1 MTQPSAISAA
11 RIKSAY
17 AAELKDFSSWFFEKF
32 ATSVDESDPRRSL
45 FIPSSLPKRYF
56 EFRNKLDFVRHMEEE
71 IDNNVVFLYI
81 LDKRDNH
88 FWPAGQKGKAFFDHL
103 RCGLKLRLNELST
116 TAEYYTLPAQV
127 NIKHFF
133 EGLDKK
139 LIDKAKEEGWDDNS
153 CDSVPWS
160 VYSTICGVIMKKN
173 VQHWL
178 MFILQ
183 WNLMSRSVDVTK
195 INVSTISFSMDMLTL
210 QFSHEKTARKKNE
223 KPTTVH
229 VASNPANP
237 IVCPVLAF
245 AVNFCSRNMDSLRL
259 FDGSS
264 IQQHYSNAIKSALE
278 EDCVLEELK
287 HLGLS
292 EAKIATHTLRKS
304 AASYAAGGTD
314 GTPMHFTI
322 LLRGGWSIGNVLDRY
337 FSLAE
342 NGDRVLANM
351 LAGRAY
357 FNKEFSRLI
366 PHFKKGHNVKS
377 NVLKSIFCGKYVEDN
392 FDEIEG
398 ILQMF
403 TAQLVY
409 HNSTLKTLL
418 GANSTL
424 INIMDRN
431 LLHTAI
437 FKKALGPDF
446 ESSTSAFRA
455 TGQGGSIIY
464 QRLDSFEARL
474 INIEFL
480 IEHSQH
486 GSNVSNKE
494 FAKILKQI
502 QQVKISQVENFKKLQ
517 DDIRCIGSTSTTD
530 TVPISMN
537 VFVHQMKRKK
547 IWKVSPKYQLPHNF
561 KELTTQ
567 YVFSNPVAKQ
577 TALRDCTPGNIFY
590 NQLTLTA
597 AENNKEKKKFAK
609 HFSKSIIAVEVFLQF
624 SWLEMNQK
632 FCSLTSSFPS
642 YDRWSRGAE
651 WNSFF
656 SAAYAKFANVV
667 LATRKRKRNKNEL
680 TARTVFYAI
689 SKKREGNTTFI
700 SDLRRRSGLPP
711 SEKSK
716 AMKWSFKLP
725 QLRLAEEHTS
735 SSPLLITDNNEEE
748 EEDEEQQATAPSS
761 TTTDHHIQI
770 SDDDEEL

>member
-103 RCGLKLRLNELST
+103 RSGLKLRLNELST

-342 NGDRVLANM
+342 NGDRVLANL

-464 QRLDSFEARL
+464 QRLDSFEAR
-474 INIEFL
+474 
-480 IEHSQH
+480 
-486 GSNVSNKE
+486 
-494 FAKILKQI
+494 
-502 QQVKISQVENFKKLQ
+502 
-517 DDIRCIGSTSTTD
+517 
-530 TVPISMN
+530 PISMN